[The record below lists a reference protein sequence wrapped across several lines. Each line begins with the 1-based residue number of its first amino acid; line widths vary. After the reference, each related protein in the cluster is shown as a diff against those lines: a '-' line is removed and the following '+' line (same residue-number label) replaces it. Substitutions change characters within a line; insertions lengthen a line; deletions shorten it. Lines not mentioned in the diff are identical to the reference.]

1 MCRMRQESLREFIS
15 RNHFLSHL
23 PITHKLR
30 VFLCCKGQKIEKSKQ
45 SGILVD
51 TPMREAIRKHHISF
65 KIAISGLVWA
75 FTTQPNFRVH
85 LTLSVLAIGF
95 GVYLGISRIEMV
107 IIFFTILLGLT
118 AEMINTS
125 IESMTDLITKEWR
138 QEAKVAKD
146 VAAGM
151 MLLTAIG
158 ATIVAAIIFFPYL
171 TALLLR

>member
-1 MCRMRQESLREFIS
+1 MSAE
-15 RNHFLSHL
+15 
-23 PITHKLR
+23 
-30 VFLCCKGQKIEKSKQ
+30 KIEKSKQ

-65 KIAISGLVWA
+65 KTAISGLVWA
-75 FTTQPNFRVH
+75 IKTQPNFRVH

-95 GVYLGISRIEMV
+95 GVYLGISRLEMI

-125 IESMTDLITKEWR
+125 IESMTDLITKEWVV
-138 QEAKVAKD
+138 EAKIAKD

-158 ATIVAAIIFFPYL
+158 ATCIAIVIFAPYI
-171 TALLLR
+171 TRFISY